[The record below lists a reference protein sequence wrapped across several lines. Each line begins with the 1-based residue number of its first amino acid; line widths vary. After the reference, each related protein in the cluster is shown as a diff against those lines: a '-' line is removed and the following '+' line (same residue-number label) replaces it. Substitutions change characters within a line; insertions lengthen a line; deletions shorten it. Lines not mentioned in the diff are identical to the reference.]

1 LLGQSWVRH
10 EMSDGRIVKN
20 LIRRTS
26 MSERFVKTDVEDEK
40 SGSIICEI
48 LISLVFCSSY
58 SAE

>member
-1 LLGQSWVRH
+1 
-10 EMSDGRIVKN
+10 MSDGRIVKN

-26 MSERFVKTDVEDEK
+26 MSDRFVKTDVEDEK